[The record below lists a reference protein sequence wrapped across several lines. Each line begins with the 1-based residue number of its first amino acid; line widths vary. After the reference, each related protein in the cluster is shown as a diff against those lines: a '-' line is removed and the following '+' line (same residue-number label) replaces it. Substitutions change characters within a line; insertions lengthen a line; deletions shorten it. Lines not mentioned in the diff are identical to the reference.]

1 MWYFGCLLYQ
11 LCTEDGATIWQQ
23 NQADNINAEQMQLL
37 ANHWPSVKGE
47 KLREIAWPQ
56 VRFQIIRMH
65 HARIYNVGK
74 SQSCMVSK
82 LPHAWFL
89 NYRRPVTWC
98 TGYCKRTRSTA
109 LNRGQ
114 MCCGTLSSR
123 KKTRITGSS

>member
-56 VRFQIIRMH
+56 VR
-65 HARIYNVGK
+65 G
-74 SQSCMVSK
+74 C
-82 LPHAWFL
+82 
-89 NYRRPVTWC
+89 
-98 TGYCKRTRSTA
+98 
-109 LNRGQ
+109 
-114 MCCGTLSSR
+114 
-123 KKTRITGSS
+123 